1 MTHARRLRIDLISH
15 LALVVAKLRAVSRIR
30 QIREEKAKLAPAVFT
45 QAAVAA
51 RVGVTINA
59 LRAWELDRARPRKA
73 AAKRLARALGVQV
86 EELSLAEPAVASLQ
100 RGAETSGDL
109 AKVEDSL
116 IRLEAELTDLGGL
129 LGRRWDDEDQT
140 SPRADDVRDRVMRRI
155 GRIEA
160 RIAEVGVPAPTG
172 GYPPRPESGDE
183 ELLGRWAAEE
193 LPILRHQV
201 LLVQERAHRFGTSL
215 SDTARQAQ

>member
-1 MTHARRLRIDLISH
+1 M
-15 LALVVAKLRAVSRIR
+15 AKLRAVSRIR

-86 EELSLAEPAVASLQ
+86 DELRLDVPAAVSVH
-100 RGAETSGDL
+100 RGAEIPGDL
-109 AKVEDSL
+109 SKLEDAL
-116 IRLEAELTDLGGL
+116 IRLEADLTDLGGL
-129 LGRRWDDEDQT
+129 LGRRWDDLDQT
-140 SPRADDVRDRVMRRI
+140 PPTTSDVSDRVMRRV

-160 RIAEVGVPAPTG
+160 RIAEVGVPAPTS
-172 GYPPRPESGDE
+172 GYPPRPESGDK
-183 ELLGRWAAEE
+183 ELVGRWAAEE
-193 LPILRHQV
+193 LPMLRQQL
-201 LLVQERAHRFGTSL
+201 LLVEERARRFGTSL
-215 SDTARQAQ
+215 SDATRQAQ